1 MTEQA
6 GIPSNFGDLPSSRP
20 ELVDRLRIGLRSGR
34 AWARSGLV
42 TCPLPQFLVIGAQRS
57 GTTSLYSDLAKHPQI
72 VPAIGKELQY
82 FTLFHR
88 RSLSWY
94 SGHFPSLEEDQMSFE
109 ASPYYLFH
117 PYVPE
122 RVQRVLP
129 RVKCI
134 VLLRNP
140 IDRAYSHYLHTRR
153 LGHEPLSFEEALT
166 CEAQRMAEAK
176 SHGLDSR
183 AGHRIL
189 RSYSYASRGH
199 YPAQLERWY
208 EHVSPDRIKVLRAE
222 DYYAEPARTYRE
234 ICAFLELKSFTPEAF
249 SHVTTRGPRSASSEI
264 SGAARSILWEQL
276 ADDTARLPAL
286 VGWDHKWEYP
296 PVVHP
301 PSPGLK
307 PV

>member
-6 GIPSNFGDLPSSRP
+6 GALSNFRTWPSSRP
-20 ELVDRLRIGLRSGR
+20 ELVSRLRIGFRSGR
-34 AWARSGLV
+34 AWARSGV
-42 TCPLPQFLVIGAQRS
+42 APCPLPEFLVIGAQRS

-94 SGHFPSLEEDQMSFE
+94 SGHFPRHEKDQMSFE

-122 RVQRVLP
+122 RVQAVLP
-129 RVKCI
+129 TVKCI

-140 IDRAYSHYLHTRR
+140 IDRAHSHYLHTQR

-183 AGHRIL
+183 TGHRIL

-199 YPAQLERWY
+199 YAAQLERWY

-222 DYYAEPARTYRE
+222 DYYTQPARMYGE
-234 ICAFLELKSFTPEAF
+234 ICAFLELKSFTPEEF
-249 SHVTTRGPRSASSEI
+249 SHVTTRGRSASSEI
-264 SGAARSILWEQL
+264 SGTARSILSEQL
-276 ADDTARLPAL
+276 SDDTSRLHAL

-301 PSPGLK
+301 PAPGVR